1 MLALRRL
8 TATAFGTL
16 MSLEPALAL
25 LIGLL
30 VLGQAPGLL
39 PVAGI
44 AFVVVAGIG
53 AERTGARPGSEAR
66 DRVDAVPLP
75 QDASSRSRTAL
86 SGRQQAQ
93 VVEVGAV

>member
-25 LIGLL
+25 LIGLI
-30 VLGQAPGLL
+30 VLGQAPRLL

-44 AFVVVAGIG
+44 ALVVLAGIG
-53 AERTGARPGSEAR
+53 AERTGARPGPEAR
-66 DRVDAVPLP
+66 DRVDAVPPL
-75 QDASSRSRTAL
+75 QDASNRSRTAL
-86 SGRQQAQ
+86 SGGQQAE

>member
-8 TATAFGTL
+8 TTTAFGTL

-39 PVAGI
+39 PIAGI
-44 AFVVVAGIG
+44 GFVVAAGIG
-53 AERTGARPGSEAR
+53 AERTGARPGAPVSSHPAGPAAAL
-66 DRVDAVPLP
+66 DAPL
-75 QDASSRSRTAL
+75 AY
-86 SGRQQAQ
+86 QA
-93 VVEVGAV
+93 